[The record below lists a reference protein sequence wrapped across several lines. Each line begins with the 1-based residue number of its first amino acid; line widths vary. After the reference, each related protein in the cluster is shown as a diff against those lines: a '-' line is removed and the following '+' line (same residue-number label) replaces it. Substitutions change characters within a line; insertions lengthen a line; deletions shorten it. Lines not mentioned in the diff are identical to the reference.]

1 MRLVVEVFNVLMG
14 VLGLAYGPWSG
25 GGSVLIPEL
34 RTQFMG
40 HLAMPDLGL
49 QAQEAWAAARVLVVG
64 VGGLGCA
71 VAQGLAISGVGHLDL
86 ADDDRI
92 QASNLPRQCLFGP
105 GDLGRLKV
113 EAAAEALTRLQPSL
127 NLGTLPEALTG
138 QALRRAVAEVELVVD
153 ATDRPS
159 SREAINLAC
168 QAAGIP
174 LVFGSA
180 IGWDGQVAVFDP
192 NLDHS
197 PCLACLFPGGL
208 GEAEACGERG
218 VFSPL
223 VQLVGAWQVA
233 EALLVLAGLHADRVG
248 QLQLVDLQGPRLFR
262 LEVAPVAGCPA
273 CALRSRHAPLP

>member
-1 MRLVVEVFNVLMG
+1 MLL
-14 VLGLAYGPWSG
+14 
-25 GGSVLIPEL
+25 PEL
-34 RTQFMG
+34 RSQFLG
-40 HLAMPDLGL
+40 HLALPDLGIR
-49 QAQEAWAAARVLVVG
+49 AQETWASARVLVVG

-71 VAQGLAISGVGHLDL
+71 VAQGLAIAGVGHLTL
-86 ADDDRI
+86 ADDDRV
-92 QASNLPRQCLFGP
+92 QRSNLPRQCLFGP
-105 GDLGRLKV
+105 ADLGRLKV
-113 EAAAEALTRLQPSL
+113 EAAAEALVRLQPG
-127 NLGTLPEALTG
+127 LGLVALPEALDG

-168 QAAGIP
+168 QAAGTP

-208 GEAEACGERG
+208 GAAEACGERG

-233 EALLVLAGLHADRVG
+233 EALLALAGRHADRVG
-248 QLQLVDLQGPRLFR
+248 QLQLIDLQGPRLFR
-262 LEVAPVAGCPA
+262 LEFPPVAGCSA
-273 CALRSRHAPLP
+273 CALRSRHAHQR